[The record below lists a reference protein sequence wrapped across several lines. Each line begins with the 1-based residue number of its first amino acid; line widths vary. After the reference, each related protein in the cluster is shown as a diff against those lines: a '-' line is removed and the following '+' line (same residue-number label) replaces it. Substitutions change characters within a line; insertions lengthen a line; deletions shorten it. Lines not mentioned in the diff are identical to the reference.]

1 MAPNFLLVDAEKEFD
16 VLKAAASL
24 IRVQILK
31 LLHEASGLNVNEI
44 AQRLDLP
51 QSTVSAGVAVLEEA
65 GLLRTE
71 TRKARKGNQK
81 ICFATCDELIVSF
94 RKPEAAAASNYIAV
108 AMPLGLYTQSSV
120 TAPCGIC
127 SPEGII
133 GLLDVPDTFM
143 DPDRM
148 KTALLWLTS
157 GFVEYQFPN
166 NAKIQGRSVEEI
178 EFSMEVSSE
187 VPGTHSDWPSD
198 ITLSV
203 NGRKS
208 VCGPRPGTS
217 ATSGAC
223 LRQTGG
229 NSPVP
234 NTACSRPGASP
245 RREPMSTE
253 PGFRM

>member
-44 AQRLDLP
+44 AQRLELP

-71 TRKARKGNQK
+71 ARKARKGNQK

-94 RKPEAAAASNYIAV
+94 RKPEAPVASNYIAV

-148 KTALLWLTS
+148 KAALLWLTS

-166 NAKIQGRSVEEI
+166 NAKI
-178 EFSMEVSSE
+178 
-187 VPGTHSDWPSD
+187 
-198 ITLSV
+198 
-203 NGRKS
+203 
-208 VCGPRPGTS
+208 
-217 ATSGAC
+217 
-223 LRQTGG
+223 
-229 NSPVP
+229 
-234 NTACSRPGASP
+234 
-245 RREPMSTE
+245 
-253 PGFRM
+253 